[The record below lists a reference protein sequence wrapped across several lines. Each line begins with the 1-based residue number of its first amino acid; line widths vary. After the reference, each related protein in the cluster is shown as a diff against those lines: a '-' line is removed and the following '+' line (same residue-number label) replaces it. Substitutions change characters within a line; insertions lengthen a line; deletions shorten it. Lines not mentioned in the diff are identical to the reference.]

1 MAICCVTLVL
11 RLSPPQHDAGEFP
24 RLQLTTNPDSTMKS
38 INCMAATTLITDHPT
53 EALIKPG
60 RASVRKLRTSRRH
73 VDGRRDGP

>member
-1 MAICCVTLVL
+1 
-11 RLSPPQHDAGEFP
+11 
-24 RLQLTTNPDSTMKS
+24 
-38 INCMAATTLITDHPT
+38 MAATTLITDHPT